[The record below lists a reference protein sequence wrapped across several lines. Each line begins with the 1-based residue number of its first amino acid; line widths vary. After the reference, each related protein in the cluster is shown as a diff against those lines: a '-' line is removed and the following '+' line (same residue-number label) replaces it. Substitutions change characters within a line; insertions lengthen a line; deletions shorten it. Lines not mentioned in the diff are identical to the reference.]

1 MSRTACSLAHRVT
14 GVARGRCVL
23 ATLIVSLV
31 AASLG
36 RAAGPAGLEQTLLA
50 ASVLVGS
57 GCSGVLVDG
66 PDLVLTAEHCVTGSA
81 THVLRFSDGSER
93 TGWVAGVDHDA
104 DQALLLLEKPVVLAP
119 LALVRQP
126 PIAGTVLYFAGNPR
140 TPRFQE
146 AKLEHTGRC
155 PSLPA
160 LGTALF
166 TTIKGVP
173 GDSGA
178 PIVDAGTRVVGLVH
192 GGAQC
197 QIATPSDTLCRL
209 IADVLR

>member
-1 MSRTACSLAHRVT
+1 MSARRGHGWVVGILALLASWTSTA
-14 GVARGRCVL
+14 
-23 ATLIVSLV
+23 
-31 AASLG
+31 AA
-36 RAAGPAGLEQTLLA
+36 APPGLEQTLLA
-50 ASVLVGS
+50 ASVLVGN

-66 PDLVLTAEHCVTGSA
+66 PDLVLTAEHCITGSA
-81 THVLRFSDGSER
+81 THELRFSDGSRR
-93 TGWVAGVDHDA
+93 TGWVAGVDHVA
-104 DQALLLLEKPVVLAP
+104 DQALLLLEEPVTLKP

-126 PIAGTVLYFAGNPR
+126 PIAGTVLYFAGNPDH
-140 TPRFQE
+140 PRFQE
-146 AKLEHTGRC
+146 AKLDRNGRC

-160 LGTALF
+160 LGNALF
-166 TTIKGVP
+166 TTIDGIP

-197 QIATPSDTLCRL
+197 HIATPSDTLRRL